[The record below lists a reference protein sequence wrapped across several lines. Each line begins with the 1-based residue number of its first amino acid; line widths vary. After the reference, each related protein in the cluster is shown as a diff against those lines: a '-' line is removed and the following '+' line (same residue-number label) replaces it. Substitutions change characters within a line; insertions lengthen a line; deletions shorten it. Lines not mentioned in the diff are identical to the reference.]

1 MRFSSDRQKKLTGI
15 IWMERLKKALP
26 VILIALVLGGAAI
39 YVSTERAAR
48 QDRTVEVK
56 DHKATIIALKR
67 PRSRGIAIV
76 TARLDDGRV
85 IDALSQL
92 NNVLVADE
100 AVVIAEGI
108 HASGRHTYDV
118 IRVGP

>member
-1 MRFSSDRQKKLTGI
+1 MRLSGDRQKKLTGM

-26 VILIALVLGGAAI
+26 VILIALVLGGGAI
-39 YVSTERAAR
+39 YLSTQRAAR
-48 QDRTVEVK
+48 QDKTVEVK
-56 DHKATIIALKR
+56 DHKATILALKR
-67 PRSRGIAIV
+67 PRSRGAAIV

-85 IDALSQL
+85 VDALSQL
-92 NNVLVADE
+92 NDVLVADE
-100 AVVIAEGI
+100 EVTIAEGI